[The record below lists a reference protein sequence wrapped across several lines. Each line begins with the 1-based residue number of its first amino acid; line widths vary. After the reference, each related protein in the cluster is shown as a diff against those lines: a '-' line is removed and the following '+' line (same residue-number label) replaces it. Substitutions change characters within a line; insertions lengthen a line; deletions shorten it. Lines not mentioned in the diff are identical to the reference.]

1 MVELALIA
9 PLLFVLAIG
18 IVDFSGYLQA
28 QQNMITITRS
38 GARYAAVNPN
48 VAHLS
53 TSDTAPATTAQG
65 VMQAEAGTSY
75 TLPNSDI
82 VIDYYDNSASSP
94 GTLCGEYT
102 HALGYVA
109 KNSYA
114 ADGSNCLQQP
124 NQASRLLKV
133 TVTYSYVSIF
143 PLLAMFNLPVTVTQ
157 SCWMLELPS

>member
-1 MVELALIA
+1 MVELALVVPMLFMLAVGIA
-9 PLLFVLAIG
+9 
-18 IVDFSGYLQA
+18 DFGGFLQA

-38 GARYAAVNPN
+38 GARYAGLNPD

-53 TSDTAPATTAQG
+53 TSDAAPATTVQG
-65 VMQAEAGTSY
+65 VMQAEAGTNY

-102 HALGYVA
+102 HSSGYLP
-109 KNSYA
+109 KNSYLA
-114 ADGSNCLQQP
+114 NGSNCLQQTGQTP
-124 NQASRLLKV
+124 RLLEV
-133 TVTYSYVSIF
+133 TVTYSYLSIF
-143 PLLAMFNLPVTVTQ
+143 PLLAAFNIPVTVTE

>member
-1 MVELALIA
+1 MVELALLA
-9 PLLFVLAIG
+9 PLLFVLVIG
-18 IVDFSGYLQA
+18 IVDFGGFLQA

-38 GARYAAVNPN
+38 GARYAALQPN

-65 VMQAEAGTSY
+65 LMQAEAGTNY

-102 HALGYVA
+102 HASGYLP

-124 NQASRLLKV
+124 NQASRLLQV

-143 PLLAMFNLPVTVTQ
+143 PLLAMFNIPVTITQ
-157 SCWMLELPS
+157 STWMLELPS